1 MPGIDAYTVLMLHM
15 DGTDEGTTFTDS
27 STSAHTVTANGQTN
41 TEIGQSMFG
50 SASGQFDGTDDYLSI
65 PDSADWN
72 FGNGDFTIDFWVYSI
87 NSSGQIIGQSLDS
100 LTNWYIRINSNTIE
114 FGYILANVSKA
125 LYVTT
130 SSISTNTWTHIEVS
144 RSGTDILIFI
154 NGFKQILTVT
164 TAISTTSMPD
174 LSDPLV
180 IGCRVFSTTKDRDY
194 NGYIDELRVSKG
206 ICRHTNSFIPQQVAY
221 DDTADFDS
229 IQVANVALDV
239 EIDSDDIQ
247 LANLSLEVEIG
258 STNIQLANLSLEV
271 EVEIPTVLEI
281 SQHIPKIEILQ
292 YTQSNEIASVP
303 DIATMVLVNDHN
315 LNPGDFFVNKTVR
328 DLYAEYGTER
338 GSRRVL
344 ITPASDEIGYNVDI
358 ADAQAGD
365 EIWQFS
371 FIDVTQY
378 LMRASLSI
386 TKKANNSNTASFRFK
401 LPIANDLLSFY
412 PHPGQY
418 VRISLDDEL
427 YFIGLISDVDL
438 VGVNDGVDVAF
449 QNISCIGLKA
459 IPARRTV
466 SINYS
471 QAKLAG
477 DIVQELVDDI
487 LVQEGFLAFDSTY
500 IADGLYLGKP
510 WSNDCITISDILDE
524 LATRN
529 GFQWF
534 VDDDIR
540 MHFYQDPATFED
552 APYNLEQDG
561 ILKFRDLSIKHSI
574 ENYVNKVFVIGGK
587 DINGDQI
594 KTSNINLVQQN
605 NIQYKC
611 SGSGIYGGIIRDGAI
626 ADALYRPAEAGTAFF
641 TIKITGHNMSV
652 GDYLYNETLGR
663 AFWVASVID
672 VDTFTVNETIYDQAP
687 GDSIATFPS
696 ADHAGLTMLRNQSFM
711 PKTVEYTIDHIFIK
725 PQTKQVID
733 LPRYGVSGETYNIES
748 VTIKERGA
756 GLFES
761 RIVAT
766 LKNPD
771 DYTTQPHPTYI
782 EYYRG
787 L

>member
-15 DGTDEGTTFTDS
+15 DGTDEGTTFIDS
-27 STSAHTVTANGQTN
+27 SSSAHTVTANGN
-41 TEIGQSMFG
+41 VNIEKDNAAFNQS
-50 SASGQFDGTDDYLSI
+50 AQFDGIDDYLSI
-65 PDSADWN
+65 PDNTAWD
-72 FGNGDFTIDFWVYSI
+72 FGTGDFTIDFWI
-87 NSSGQIIGQSLDS
+87 KNSSSTGNYHVIGQAISTSNYWEILRTSGTVVRFIYVSGGVTSISLD
-100 LTNWYIRINSNTIE
+100 TPTVN
-114 FGYILANVSKA
+114 
-125 LYVTT
+125 
-130 SSISTNTWTHIEVS
+130 ISTWNHIEVS
-144 RSGTDILIFI
+144 RNGTEILMYLNGVRVVKYDIGSL
-154 NGFKQILTVT
+154 
-164 TAISTTSMPD
+164 SMPD
-174 LSDPLV
+174 IAAPLT
-180 IGCRVFSTTKDRDY
+180 IGARVYSTTIDNDF
-194 NGYIDELRVSKG
+194 NGFIDELRVSKG
-206 ICRHTNSFIPQQVAY
+206 ICRHTGETFGVPLFPY

-229 IQVANVALDV
+229 IQVANLDLEVEYEASQLQVANIVLDT
-239 EIDSDDIQ
+239 EITI
-247 LANLSLEVEIG
+247 ANLQVANVALEVEID
-258 STNIQLANLSLEV
+258 
-271 EVEIPTVLEI
+271 IPTELSI

-303 DIATMVLVNDHN
+303 DISTMVLVNDHN

-378 LMRASLSI
+378 LMSSSLSI

-487 LVQEGFLAFDSTY
+487 LVQEGFLAFDATY

-561 ILKFRDLSIKHSI
+561 ILKFRDLSVKNSI

-611 SGSGIYGGIIRDGAI
+611 GGSGIYGGIIRDGAI
-626 ADALYRPAEAGTAFF
+626 ATALYRPAEAGTAFF

-663 AFWVASVID
+663 AFWVASIID
-672 VDTFTVNETIYDQAP
+672 ADTFTVNETIYDQAP

-711 PKTVEYTIDHIFIK
+711 PKTVEYTIDHIFMK
-725 PQTKQVID
+725 PQTKQIID

-771 DYTTQPHPTYI
+771 DYTTQPHPTYV

>member
-1 MPGIDAYTVLMLHM
+1 MAYTNSLIPIMTSNTTSL
-15 DGTDEGTTFTDS
+15 EGFPSGVASVSSESS
-27 STSAHTVTANGQTN
+27 STFSAWKAMDSTSYVA
-41 TEIGQSMFG
+41 G
-50 SASGQFDGTDDYLSI
+50 SSY
-65 PDSADWN
+65 W
-72 FGNGDFTIDFWVYSI
+72 
-87 NSSGQIIGQSLDS
+87 
-100 LTNWYIRINSNTIE
+100 
-114 FGYILANVSKA
+114 
-125 LYVTT
+125 
-130 SSISTNTWTHIEVS
+130 
-144 RSGTDILIFI
+144 
-154 NGFKQILTVT
+154 
-164 TAISTTSMPD
+164 STTSAGVTPCWITFRFENMYYSKAITKYTIASQDTANTAPKDFVLQGSNDNLSWTD
-174 LSDPLV
+174 LNTQT
-180 IGCRVFSTTKDRDY
+180 GQVFAANEQKSYTFSNTTKYLYHRLY
-194 NGYIDELRVSKG
+194 ITANNGGTTTRITLFEIMAESAPYAEISG
-206 ICRHTNSFIPQQVAY
+206 INLQAEVDTTNPYASISGLVLQAEF
-221 DDTADFDS
+221 DTGAP
-229 IQVANVALDV
+229 IA
-239 EIDSDDIQ
+239 Q
-247 LANLSLEVEIG
+247 LSGIVL
-258 STNIQLANLSLEV
+258 QV
-271 EVEIPTVLEI
+271 EVAEVTTLNI

-292 YTQSNEIASVP
+292 YTQSNEILSVP
-303 DIATMVLVNDHN
+303 DISTMVLVNDHN
-315 LNPGDFFVNKTVR
+315 LKPGDFFVNKTVR

-344 ITPASDEIGYNVDI
+344 ITPDTDEIGYNVDI

-477 DIVQELVDDI
+477 TIVQELVDDI

-561 ILKFRDLSIKHSI
+561 ILKFRDLSVKHSI
-574 ENYVNKVFVIGGK
+574 ENYINKVFVIGGK

-611 SGSGIYGGIIRDGAI
+611 GGSGIYGGIIRDGAI

-641 TIKITGHNMSV
+641 TIKITNHNMSV

-663 AFWVASVID
+663 AFWVVSI
-672 VDTFTVNETIYDQAP
+672 VDANTFTVNQTIYDQAP

-696 ADHAGLTMLRNQSFM
+696 ADHAGLTMLRNQAYM
-711 PKTVEYTIDHIFIK
+711 PKTVEYTIDHIFMK

-771 DYTTQPHPTYI
+771 DYTTQPHPTYV

>member
-1 MPGIDAYTVLMLHM
+1 MPGIDVYTVLMLHM
-15 DGTDEGTTFTDS
+15 DGTDEATTFTDS
-27 STSAHTVTANGQTN
+27 SSSGHTITASGQTN
-41 TEIGQSMFG
+41 IEKDQAVF
-50 SASGQFDGTDDYLSI
+50 AQSGQFDGTDDYLSI

-72 FGNGDFTIDFWVYSI
+72 FGTGDFTIDFWVYAI
-87 NSSGQIIGQSLDS
+87 NSTGQVIGQSLDGS
-100 LTNWYIRINSNTIE
+100 TNWYIRFNSGIVE
-114 FGYILANVSKA
+114 FGYILATINKA
-125 LYVTT
+125 LYKTVDN
-130 SSISTNTWTHIEVS
+130 ISTSTWTHLEVS
-144 RSGTDILIFI
+144 RSGADILIFI
-154 NGFKQILTVT
+154 NGQKQILDIT

-174 LSDPLV
+174 LSDPLI
-180 IGCRVFSTTKDRDY
+180 IGCRVYSTTKDRDY

-206 ICRHTNSFIPQQVAY
+206 ICRHTDTFIPLQVPY
-221 DDTADFDS
+221 DNTPDFDS
-229 IQVANVALDV
+229 IQVSNITLDV
-239 EIDSDDIQ
+239 EIDSDNLQVANLSLEAEISTGDLQ
-247 LANLSLEVEIG
+247 VANLSLEVEI
-258 STNIQLANLSLEV
+258 
-271 EVEIPTVLEI
+271 EIPTELNI

-292 YTQSNEIASVP
+292 YIQSGEIASVP
-303 DIATMVLVNDHN
+303 DISTMVLVNNHN

-328 DLYAEYGTER
+328 DLYTEYGTER

-344 ITPASDEIGYNVDI
+344 ITPDTDEIGYNVDI

-365 EIWQFS
+365 EIWLFS
-371 FIDVTQY
+371 FVDVTQY
-378 LMRASLSI
+378 LMRSTLSI
-386 TKKANNSNTASFRFK
+386 TKKANNSNTANFRFK
-401 LPIANDLLSFY
+401 LPIASDLLSFY

-418 VRISLDDEL
+418 VRIGLDNEL
-427 YFIGLISDVDL
+427 YFMGLISDVDL

-449 QNISCIGLKA
+449 QNINCIGLKA

-477 DIVQELVDDI
+477 DIVQELVDGI

-500 IADGLYLGKP
+500 ISDGLYLGKP

-552 APYNLEQDG
+552 APYNLEQNG
-561 ILKFRDLSIKHSI
+561 ILKFRDLSISHSI
-574 ENYVNKVFVIGGK
+574 ENYINKVFVIGGK

-594 KTSNINLVQQN
+594 KTSNINLLQQN
-605 NIQYKC
+605 NIQFKC
-611 SGSGIYGGIIRDGAI
+611 GGSGIYGGIIRDSAI
-626 ADALYRPAEAGTAFF
+626 ATALYRPAEAGTAFF

-672 VDTFTVNETIYDQAP
+672 VDTFTVNETIYDQAE

-711 PKTVEYTIDHIFIK
+711 PKTVEYTIDHIFMK
-725 PQTKQVID
+725 PQTKQIID

-748 VTIKERGA
+748 VTIKERGS

-761 RIVAT
+761 RITAT
-766 LKNPD
+766 LKNPSD
-771 DYTTQPHPTYI
+771 FTTQPHPTYI
-782 EYYRG
+782 QYYRG

>member
-27 STSAHTVTANGQTN
+27 SSSGHTVTANGNVN
-41 TEIGQSMFG
+41 TEQDYAMFNQS
-50 SASGQFDGTDDYLSI
+50 AQFDGTDDYLSI
-65 PDSADWN
+65 SDSDDWN
-72 FGNGDFTIDFWVYSI
+72 FGTGDFTFDFWLNNSGTLWDYFLIGQFVDSNNGWSI
-87 NSSGQIIGQSLDS
+87 ERTFITNKIIFSYISSGNTQFSFTTS
-100 LTNWYIRINSNTIE
+100 LTLSEWN
-114 FGYILANVSKA
+114 
-125 LYVTT
+125 
-130 SSISTNTWTHIEVS
+130 HIEIG
-144 RSGTDILIFI
+144 RNGANLYIFI
-154 NGFKQILTVT
+154 DGQKEAFNIGSITMPNIAADLT
-164 TAISTTSMPD
+164 
-174 LSDPLV
+174 
-180 IGCRVFSTTKDRDY
+180 IGCKVYGTNKSKSFS
-194 NGYIDELRVSKG
+194 GYIDELRISKG
-206 ICRHTNSFIPQQVAY
+206 ICRHTDSFIPLNSPY

-229 IQVANVALDV
+229 LQVSNLLLNVEIESDEIQIAGITLESEIGIPLLEVANINLDV
-239 EIDSDDIQ
+239 EI
-247 LANLSLEVEIG
+247 
-258 STNIQLANLSLEV
+258 
-271 EVEIPTVLEI
+271 EIPNEPIILEI

-292 YTQSNEIASVP
+292 YTQSNEILSVP
-303 DIATMVLVNDHN
+303 DISTMVLVNDHN
-315 LNPGDFFVNKTVR
+315 LKPGDFFVNKTVR

-378 LMRASLSI
+378 LMSSSLSI

-418 VRISLDDEL
+418 VRISLDNEL

-487 LVQEGFLAFDSTY
+487 LVQEGFLAFDATY

-561 ILKFRDLSIKHSI
+561 ILKFRDLSVKHSI

-611 SGSGIYGGIIRDGAI
+611 GGSGIYGGIIRDGAI

-641 TIKITGHNMSV
+641 TIKITSHNMSV

-663 AFWVASVID
+663 AFWVATVVD
-672 VDTFTVNETIYDQAP
+672 ADTFTVNETIYDQAV

-696 ADHAGLTMLRNQSFM
+696 ADHAGLTMLRNQAYM

-771 DYTTQPHPTYI
+771 DYTTQPHPTYV